1 MLKCF
6 NIESNSLFPN
16 FEVIY
21 FSGKNKIVFFFRNKL
36 YKYNDN
42 FIIIDNINFPEKQI
56 LIHSVCA
63 EKTIDFNDINLKIY
77 SQSMISIYNSIL
89 LVRYVYQ
96 NSNKKLIFQKFMIIL
111 YKIHEL
117 QNFKFLKTLKFN
129 NNIFMFML
137 MILNFIL
144 LQC

>member
-1 MLKCF
+1 MCILQEKI
-6 NIESNSLFPN
+6 NLF
-16 FEVIY
+16 FW
-21 FSGKNKIVFFFRNKL
+21 NKL
-36 YKYNDN
+36 YKYYDN
-42 FIIIDNINFPEKQI
+42 FTINDNINFPEKQI
-56 LIHSVCA
+56 LIHSVSA

-117 QNFKFLKTLKFN
+117 QNNFLKTLKFN